1 MILKNKNAVVTGANR
16 GIGKSILK
24 VFAQNGANIWACQR
38 NPSKKFDKYKNQLEE
53 EFLIKIVPIY
63 FDLADNEFRKFS
75 NSFKVGSMFEYD

>member
-24 VFAQNGANIWACQR
+24 IFAQNGANIWACQR

-63 FDLADNEFRKFS
+63 
-75 NSFKVGSMFEYD
+75 